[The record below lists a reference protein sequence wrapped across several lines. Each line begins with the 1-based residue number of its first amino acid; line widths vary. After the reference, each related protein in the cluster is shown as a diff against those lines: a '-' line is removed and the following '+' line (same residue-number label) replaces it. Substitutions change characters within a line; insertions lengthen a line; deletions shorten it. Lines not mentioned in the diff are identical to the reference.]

1 MMRIRILSAILFLAF
16 ALQPAAAGTVPA
28 DISALFFDIQDPGL
42 PVYNEAREL
51 LWSGHYAE
59 AAEKYESFLAAFPR
73 SIRADDA
80 TYYLGFCRERLGQKQ
95 EAFKYYVRVVERY
108 KESPPYG
115 RALERAIDLAQEL
128 RRKKG
133 DRYDKFLTRRVISG
147 RSEIFRLRSGIR
159 LAELGDWS
167 ALPLLIDGLEQG
179 DEALKVRIAKL
190 LGRRIG
196 DQKVQKA
203 FEEALLESKNE
214 IVRMMAAANLARRV
228 DVKSVRDTL
237 RRALLND
244 HNRMVRMTAAFSL
257 RDHIEDD
264 KDVEDAFANIVSS
277 ERDPYVLVTIIDA
290 IGPHQIDKKIKLSIV
305 KRIKTE
311 SDPIVKYALMSGL
324 RFSTNIEID
333 EDFFIRSLV
342 ENPSPTIRMNALN
355 LLAPKANDPK
365 VQTVIVRTLEND
377 PNISVKIAAASLL
390 ANHVTNE
397 NVRKAMLQ
405 VTIEHSD
412 DDDLVSTT
420 VRVLSN
426 QVVLPEVR
434 GKFIEMLDA
443 HHPVYV
449 TASLV
454 SSLSSQA
461 VLPEVQDAFLR
472 LLERS
477 KDRNLKIFTLHRLPK
492 VVGSERVGR
501 LVKIYKSE
509 EDPALARGYLKLI
522 AEADPKMAETL
533 VSEKER

>member
-28 DISALFFDIQDPGL
+28 DVGTLFFDIQDPGL

-51 LWSGHYAE
+51 LWRRHYAE

-95 EAFKYYVRVVERY
+95 EAFNYYVRVVERY
-108 KESPPYG
+108 KGSPPYA

-196 DQKVQKA
+196 DKKVQKA

-214 IVRMMAAANLARRV
+214 IVRMMAAANLARKV

-237 RRALLND
+237 RRALLSD
-244 HNRMVRMTAAFSL
+244 HNRIVRMTAASSL
-257 RDHIEDD
+257 RGYMDD
-264 KDVEDAFANIVSS
+264 KDVEEAFVSIVSS
-277 ERDPYVLVTIIDA
+277 ERDPYVLVTIIDT
-290 IGPHQIDKKIKLSIV
+290 IGPHQIDREIKLSIV
-305 KRIKTE
+305 KRIETE
-311 SDPIVKYALMSGL
+311 SDPIVRYALMSGL

-342 ENPSPTIRMNALN
+342 ENPSPTIRLNALN

-365 VQTVIVRTLEND
+365 VQAVIVRTLEND

-390 ANHVTNE
+390 ANHVTDE

-405 VTIEHSD
+405 VTVEHS

-443 HHPVYV
+443 PHPMYV

-454 SSLSSQA
+454 SGLSSQA
-461 VLPEVQDAFLR
+461 DLPEVQDAFLR

-492 VVGSERVGR
+492 VVGSERVRR
-501 LVKIYKSE
+501 LVKIYKAE
-509 EDPALARGYLKLI
+509 EDPVLARDYLKLI
-522 AEADPKMAETL
+522 AAADPKMAETL
-533 VSEKER
+533 VSERER